1 MVGGG
6 VLKLL
11 RDRRADIAA
20 RLGRP
25 LRVVAVAVRN
35 AARARKRLHPDDAE
49 RLSPSWQSALAH
61 PEADIAVELIGGA
74 NPDGP
79 AGQFIRAALAAG
91 KPVVTA
97 NKALLAENGGVV
109 FSAARRARRPVAFEA
124 AVAGCVPV
132 VKALRDRHGLKD
144 SLSRGVEDS
153 FAASLK
159 PLMAEYGVLLD
170 DVLVRVRNA
179 NHGPEVDI
187 LGLNGTTAVVG
198 EVKLQLKRED
208 VSVFSDDLRDF
219 RDDFPEHARPKIYGV
234 VAGMTIDEDAAAL
247 ARKRGFF
254 ILQLDGAIVSPQT
267 PKDFRPRPY

>member
-1 MVGGG
+1 MANMNPPPQTSPASPDAPGMAEIRASID
-6 VLKLL
+6 KLHAIVEKD
-11 RDRRADIAA
+11 RDR
-20 RLGRP
+20 
-25 LRVVAVAVRN
+25 
-35 AARARKRLHPDDAE
+35 
-49 RLSPSWQSALAH
+49 ALAS
-61 PEADIAVELIGGA
+61 
-74 NPDGP
+74 
-79 AGQFIRAALAAG
+79 
-91 KPVVTA
+91 
-97 NKALLAENGGVV
+97 LAELDRKLAIEV
-109 FSAARRARRPVAFEA
+109 
-124 AVAGCVPV
+124 
-132 VKALRDRHGLKD
+132 RDRHGLKD

-159 PLMAEYGVLLD
+159 PLMAEYGVPLD

>member
-1 MVGGG
+1 MANMNPPPPTSPASPDAPGMAEIRASID
-6 VLKLL
+6 KLHAIVEKD
-11 RDRRADIAA
+11 RDR
-20 RLGRP
+20 
-25 LRVVAVAVRN
+25 
-35 AARARKRLHPDDAE
+35 
-49 RLSPSWQSALAH
+49 ALASLA
-61 PEADIAVELIGGA
+61 ELDRKLAVE
-74 NPDGP
+74 
-79 AGQFIRAALAAG
+79 
-91 KPVVTA
+91 V
-97 NKALLAENGGVV
+97 
-109 FSAARRARRPVAFEA
+109 
-124 AVAGCVPV
+124 
-132 VKALRDRHGLKD
+132 RDRHGLKD

-159 PLMAEYGVLLD
+159 PLMAEYGVPLD

-219 RDDFPEHARPKIYGV
+219 RDDFPEHARPTLYGV
-234 VAGMTIDEDAAAL
+234 VAGMTIDDAAAAL

-267 PKDFRPRPY
+267 SKDFRPRPY